1 MNKYISK
8 QQKIDMYTMRLNGY
22 SFTDIAVKYHT
33 TRQNVHRIL
42 HDSIK
47 GDRYYGKMRYP
58 AIRQWILDSEA
69 SIQKLHGLMH
79 ERGYNG
85 AYALFC
91 KKLKAGT
98 LTDDELSIISKVTDM
113 SLDDLNFMD
122 DPVK

>member
-42 HDSIK
+42 HNSIK
-47 GDRYYGKMRYP
+47 GDRYYGKIRYP
-58 AIRQWILDSEA
+58 AIRQWILDNEA
-69 SIQKLHGLMH
+69 SIQKLHGFMR
-79 ERGYNG
+79 ERGHSGDYV
-85 AYALFC
+85 LFC
-91 KKLKAGT
+91 KKLRTGT
-98 LTDDELSIISKVTDM
+98 LSDDELSIISKVTGM

-122 DPVK
+122 EPIK

>member
-22 SFTDIAVKYHT
+22 SFADIAVKYHT

-47 GDRYYGKMRYP
+47 GDRYYNRVRYP
-58 AIRQWILDSEA
+58 AIRQWIIDNAA
-69 SIQKLHGLMH
+69 SIKRLYELMR
-79 ERGYNG
+79 ERGYDRD
-85 AYALFC
+85 YSSLR
-91 KKLKAGT
+91 KTLKAGT
-98 LTDDELSIISKVTDM
+98 LSDDELSIISKVTDM

-122 DPVK
+122 DPIK